1 MVTGDNPRTAQA
13 VAKEAGILQG
23 GSVIT
28 GNEFR
33 GLTKDEQVTT
43 AQGMDVMARADPM
56 DKLLLVEALQ
66 KSGAVVAVTGDGT
79 NDAPALKHA
88 DVGLAMGIAGTEVAR
103 EASDI
108 ILLDDSFASITNAV
122 WWGRSLYENIQRFV
136 LFQLTINFCACIL
149 MFLAALLGYP
159 APFTIIQILWI
170 NIIMDTLAAFA
181 LCSEAPHAGLMKRPP
196 IPHDANIIT
205 LFMGISIIVTGVF
218 FIIGGILQITT
229 GFIGGATPDE
239 INTIFFASFIITA
252 VWNGINCRALEG
264 RMPPFFRGN
273 PTFFVV
279 MGAIVLAQI
288 FIIQFGGAVFDT
300 VPLSP
305 EQWVKIIVV
314 SASVL
319 ILGYMLR
326 FSFRYVNSREK
337 TVV

>member
-1 MVTGDNPRTAQA
+1 
-13 VAKEAGILQG
+13 
-23 GSVIT
+23 
-28 GNEFR
+28 
-33 GLTKDEQVTT
+33 
-43 AQGMDVMARADPM
+43 MDVMARAEPM

-66 KSGAVVAVTGDGT
+66 KTGNVVAVTGDGT

-149 MFLAALLGYP
+149 VFLATLLGYP

-181 LCSEAPHAGLMKRPP
+181 LCSESPHAGLMNRSP

-205 LFMGISIIVTGVF
+205 PFMGISIVVTGMF
-218 FIIGGILQITT
+218 FILGGILQITT
-229 GFIGGATPDE
+229 GFIGGTTAAE
-239 INTIFFASFIITA
+239 INTVFFAAFIIAA

-264 RMPPFFRGN
+264 KMPPFFRGN
-273 PTFFVV
+273 PIFFVV
-279 MGAIVLAQI
+279 MSAIVIAQI
-288 FIIQFGGAVFDT
+288 FIIQYGGAVFDT
-300 VPLSP
+300 VPLSV
-305 EQWVKIIVV
+305 EQWVTIIIV

-319 ILGYMLR
+319 ILGFVLR
-326 FSFRYVNSREK
+326 ISFRYLDTRK
-337 TVV
+337 KLIA